1 VPSSVS
7 YARIARNV
15 AERKATEKQMGFW
28 RTPKQKARDAELATR
43 YPLLWA
49 SCPVEL
55 RPDMR
60 DMPDATLAEWE
71 AREPE
76 RQLAMAKQVA
86 VRAARIELIKLFG
99 QYSDRA
105 ASRGLEKAKL
115 KRRKEE
121 LGY

>member
-1 VPSSVS
+1 M
-7 YARIARNV
+7 R
-15 AERKATEKQMGFW
+15 FW

-49 SCPVEL
+49 SCPIEL
-55 RPDMR
+55 RRDMR
-60 DMPDATLAEWE
+60 DMPDAALAEWE

-76 RQLAMAKQVA
+76 RRLAIAKRAA

-99 QYSDRA
+99 QCGDRA
-105 ASRGLEKAKL
+105 ASRALEKAKL
-115 KRRKEE
+115 KQRKEE